1 MQRKIFNWS
10 SRNLQKSVKCK
21 IEKEGMKVAERLL
34 LIGRKN
40 VKVGAIDPNKCKR
53 KLSRF
58 MSLLAVFAKKC
69 FFVRL
74 KLPNLKKG
82 V

>member
-40 VKVGAIDPNKCKR
+40 VKVGAIDPNKCKQLIR
-53 KLSRF
+53 KIVNLTMR
-58 MSLLAVFAKKC
+58 VFS
-69 FFVRL
+69 FDF
-74 KLPNLKKG
+74 
-82 V
+82 